1 MEHGFTR
8 ARTRLARTGLELDAS
23 RPCVARG
30 PPEAVSL
37 AGTPRCVGKLSAQP
51 PLRLR
56 VRSGI
61 PDRKTTE
68 PDASPSIPT
77 HLQLGSLLD
86 GPQQACRPS
95 TATGTA
101 AARVPGNSDAASQT
115 LGSQG
120 GDPQGALFSAVRNRE
135 KGRGRCLSE
144 ACDTIVCFSFLSWT

>member
-30 PPEAVSL
+30 PPEAISL

-61 PDRKTTE
+61 PDRKTTN
-68 PDASPSIPT
+68 PTLLHRFQPISSWVVFLMDHSKLASHPLPPA
-77 HLQLGSLLD
+77 
-86 GPQQACRPS
+86 PQQQGFQGIGDDPRR
-95 TATGTA
+95 TRLTD
-101 AARVPGNSDAASQT
+101 VPPPG
-115 LGSQG
+115 
-120 GDPQGALFSAVRNRE
+120 PRQGAML
-135 KGRGRCLSE
+135 
-144 ACDTIVCFSFLSWT
+144 TI